1 MKFNLFLLLLT
12 TLIAVVSTQSLA
24 IGRIQAKANTGIFWG
39 IDTTGKIVLTNSGSI
54 WQLKETTVKGIY
66 QINPATSPNQFV
78 QDNGEGQALTYNN
91 NANFQQSQYFRID
104 TNPVIG
110 GKEFTIQSAL
120 TNGFASTIVGSPFV
134 LDSTAPQSW
143 VLQH

>member
-12 TLIAVVSTQSLA
+12 TLIAVGELKQKQTPLF
-24 IGRIQAKANTGIFWG
+24 FWG
-39 IDTTGKIVLTNSGSI
+39 IDTTGKIVLTNPGSI

-78 QDNGEGQALTYNN
+78 QDNGKGQALTYNN
-91 NANFQQSQYFRID
+91 NANAQQSQYFRID
-104 TNPVIG
+104 TTPVLG

-120 TNGFASTIVGSPFV
+120 TSGFASTIVGSPFV
-134 LDSTAPQSW
+134 LDSTVPQSW